1 MIYNMNFLSFSN
13 DTADILEN
21 CKDQISQSR
30 EKRLDVAVQLSC
42 KKYIHN
48 TVSIERKKKKKT
60 DHKTRN
66 NISTHY
72 DKKTSYLK
80 SM

>member
-1 MIYNMNFLSFSN
+1 MIYNMNFLSFLN

-21 CKDQISQSR
+21 CKDHISQSR

-42 KKYIHN
+42 KKYTHN
-48 TVSIERKKKKKT
+48 TVPIERKKKT

-66 NISTHY
+66 NISMHY
-72 DKKTSYLK
+72 DKKTSFLK